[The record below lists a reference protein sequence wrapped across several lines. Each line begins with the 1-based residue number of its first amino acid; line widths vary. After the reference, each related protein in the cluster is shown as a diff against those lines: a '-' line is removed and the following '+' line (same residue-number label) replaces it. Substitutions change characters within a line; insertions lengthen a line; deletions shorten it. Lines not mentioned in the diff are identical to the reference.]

1 MLTYE
6 KVTKIPKTFK
16 AITGMTPPQ
25 FDLLYADVEKKYDEA
40 ETARLSK
47 RPRERNIGAGHRFSL
62 SLRDRLLMLLF
73 YYRTYTTQ
81 IVCGMVFGVGQAT
94 VSRDISYLEPVVRE
108 CIPIPEK
115 MHAAVSKAQ
124 SIEDLE
130 ALIPG
135 LAVLVDVSEQP
146 IYRPQDDE
154 TQKEHYSGK
163 AKRHTMK
170 TQYAT
175 THDGLILQTSTAVK
189 GSKHDFAVFKEAVPT
204 VPENLPS
211 EQKTT
216 LDKKCL
222 KLIKF
227 IADSA
232 YAGMDKIVPQHR
244 SHVSRKRKPGK
255 KLTTAEKE
263 YNKALAEIRIRV
275 EHAIRRVKV
284 FRVMGDRYRNPR
296 KKYAIINDIVCGL
309 VNMMRLWERA
319 AT

>member
-175 THDGLILQTSTAVK
+175 THDGLILQTSTIL
-189 GSKHDFAVFKEAVPT
+189 GQTRDFRQLVLYSYCT
-204 VPENLPS
+204 I
-211 EQKTT
+211 
-216 LDKKCL
+216 
-222 KLIKF
+222 LIF
-227 IADSA
+227 SL
-232 YAGMDKIVPQHR
+232 
-244 SHVSRKRKPGK
+244 SRLR
-255 KLTTAEKE
+255 
-263 YNKALAEIRIRV
+263 
-275 EHAIRRVKV
+275 
-284 FRVMGDRYRNPR
+284 
-296 KKYAIINDIVCGL
+296 
-309 VNMMRLWERA
+309 
-319 AT
+319 